1 MISKP
6 NEDMMKIGQL
16 ASATDTAVETIRFY
30 EAQGLLPRPHRAEN
44 NYRVYEDAHVE
55 RLAFIRQCR
64 ALGMSLN
71 EIGKLIQFR
80 EQPAQDCH
88 PVDAIV
94 EEHIAHVG
102 QRIRELRSLERELKA
117 IRALCRGPESVH
129 GCGILLELD
138 AKSASKSGARRRAID
153 GIHAKH
159 D

>member
-16 ASATDTAVETIRFY
+16 ASATETSVETIRFY

-55 RLAFIRQCR
+55 
-64 ALGMSLN
+64 
-71 EIGKLIQFR
+71 QFR
-80 EQPAQDCH
+80 DQPAKDCH